1 MPLLIFIYSMMWQ
14 LICKYE
20 PFIQEVSVE
29 YLILRWPL
37 RPLGL
42 LLFSPEQLGI
52 YQPFLAENV
61 LRWICQT
68 EGPYPSSRGENDY
81 GTFTCIIVSQHH
93 IVFNDMFFAKLR
105 ETSQTLPNLVK
116 QRTQFE
122 ERVLAI
128 LSAGYILRVV
138 IQIQK
143 RHQRQKSIRKQDIWE
158 KWGSSRGI
166 SIPVFFDIQ
175 LTYQSHQYKRD
186 EFLSL

>member
-37 RPLGL
+37 RPLGI

-52 YQPFLAENV
+52 YQPFLAENA

-81 GTFTCIIVSQHH
+81 GTFTCIIVSQHQ

-105 ETSQTLPNLVK
+105 ETSQTLPLKNLVI
-116 QRTQFE
+116 QRTRFV
-122 ERVLAI
+122 ERVIAI

-138 IQIQK
+138 IQNSK
-143 RHQRQKSIRKQDIWE
+143 T
-158 KWGSSRGI
+158 SSETKI
-166 SIPVFFDIQ
+166 FP
-175 LTYQSHQYKRD
+175 
-186 EFLSL
+186 